1 MCVSVCGCQ
10 NVLDNRKYN
19 QSAIKMT
26 FNMRHASPARLVSSR
41 LVCCFFFIIFII
53 ASWGC
58 LLGLHSPPPPSFSFP
73 LTLHAVFISF
83 HFVRG
88 LELNLLEN
96 ASNSKFYEFTTFRF
110 LPQQT
115 PLPPLH
121 HHYPLLLLDIFFLH
135 PLLGSLRGD
144 NCLAVCVCV
153 MCKCNRKPT

>member
-1 MCVSVCGCQ
+1 MRRQRVS
-10 NVLDNRKYN
+10 
-19 QSAIKMT
+19 S
-26 FNMRHASPARLVSSR
+26 RLVSSR
-41 LVCCFFFIIFII
+41 LVCCFFFIIFI

-58 LLGLHSPPPPSFSFP
+58 LLGCLHSPPLSLSLSLS

-110 LPQQT
+110 LPQQ
-115 PLPPLH
+115 PPNPLH
-121 HHYPLLLLDIFFLH
+121 PHYPLLLLDIFFLH